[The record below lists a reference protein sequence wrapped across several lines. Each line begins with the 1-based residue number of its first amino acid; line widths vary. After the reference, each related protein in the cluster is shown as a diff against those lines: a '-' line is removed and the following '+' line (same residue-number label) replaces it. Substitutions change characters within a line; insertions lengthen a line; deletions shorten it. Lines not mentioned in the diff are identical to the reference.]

1 MGRKIIIETYED
13 NTVYGVSVFDSYG
26 TEHYIGNLNASDIN
40 SLKVH
45 DRSIA
50 SHAHQIWSDEI
61 EPEEDLLSNAIKACN
76 ELDKENGLLRGN
88 SDGLD

>member
-1 MGRKIIIETYED
+1 MGRKIVIETYEG

-50 SHAHQIWSDEI
+50 SHAHQIWSDEV
-61 EPEEDLLSNAIKACN
+61 EPEENLLSNAIGRCI
-76 ELDKENGLLRGN
+76 EIDEENGLEPN
-88 SDGLD
+88 LD

>member
-1 MGRKIIIETYED
+1 MSREITLTTYEN
-13 NTVYGVSVFDSYG
+13 NTVYSVSVFDSYG

-50 SHAHQIWSDEI
+50 SHAHQIWSDEV
-61 EPEEDLLSNAIKACN
+61 EPEENLLSNAIGRCIEIDEERGVEPN
-76 ELDKENGLLRGN
+76 LD
-88 SDGLD
+88 